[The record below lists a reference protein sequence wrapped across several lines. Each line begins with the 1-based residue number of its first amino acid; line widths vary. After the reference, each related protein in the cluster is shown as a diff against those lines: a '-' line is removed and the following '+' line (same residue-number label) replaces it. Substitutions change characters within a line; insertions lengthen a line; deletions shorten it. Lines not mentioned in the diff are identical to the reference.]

1 MIYFQESDAEKSGE
15 NEDNESTIQQPNEP
29 DEQTSYPEKST
40 DDQSI
45 NIEVSNPVNNGD
57 DSALGQSLLINDGND
72 PEGLES
78 VELPNSDNEQQKS
91 NEWTDI

>member
-1 MIYFQESDAEKSGE
+1 M
-15 NEDNESTIQQPNEP
+15 
-29 DEQTSYPEKST
+29 
-40 DDQSI
+40 
-45 NIEVSNPVNNGD
+45 SNSVNNGD

-78 VELPNSDNEQQKS
+78 VELPNSDNGAQES